1 MTTLQPRPPYT
12 TEEVKELY
20 PPGLQ
25 LQLVQVVRPHL
36 IHFRRLTI
44 DYLINNE
51 TQFFR
56 HGRETLDTEYKIAGL
71 IYAGERTPEHARF
84 QNVSCLSK
92 TLTHHS
98 SKQLNLSLRRAF
110 RRVSLLGPSV
120 TKTLIGDKS
129 GHTAAPRSTWSV
141 P

>member
-20 PPGLQ
+20 PPGFQ

-36 IHFRRLTI
+36 IHFRSITK

-56 HGRETLDTEYKIAGL
+56 HGREIPNTKYNFAGL
-71 IYAGERTPEHARF
+71 KYAGERTPEHARF
-84 QNVSCLSK
+84 QNVSC
-92 TLTHHS
+92 
-98 SKQLNLSLRRAF
+98 
-110 RRVSLLGPSV
+110 
-120 TKTLIGDKS
+120 
-129 GHTAAPRSTWSV
+129 
-141 P
+141 